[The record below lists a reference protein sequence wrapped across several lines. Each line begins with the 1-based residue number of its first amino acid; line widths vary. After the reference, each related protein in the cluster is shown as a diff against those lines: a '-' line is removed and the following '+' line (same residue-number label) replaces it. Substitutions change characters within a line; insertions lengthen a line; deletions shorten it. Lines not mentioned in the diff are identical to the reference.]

1 MDPATMNHVTA
12 KRRSAV
18 DCDVPASTADL
29 AALGNVMA
37 DAFGM
42 SAAYQQSYF
51 ERIGRDGLRCARLNS
66 TVAGGL
72 AIYRLGQWFG
82 GRSVSMAGIAAV
94 AVAPEHR
101 GSGVARALLTHTLR
115 ELHAAEIP
123 LSALY
128 PATHAL
134 YRSVGYEQAG
144 NRAVFRLPA
153 AAFTVGER
161 SVPMHAM
168 TPADS
173 DRLVPLYREW
183 ARRGAGLLDRA
194 PAIWQRLLDPL
205 PDGSQV
211 RAHLVGDPGS
221 LIGYVVHVQRGGRGE
236 PIELI
241 VRDLVAL
248 TPAAARR
255 LLTFFGDHRSVV
267 REVTWCGPLIE
278 PLLCH
283 LPELDQR
290 IERVERWHLRVVH
303 VPAALR
309 ERGYPEGVEG
319 ELHLAV
325 SDAVIPENEGRFV
338 LRVHDGRGEVTPGG
352 RGDLTLD
359 VRGLAPLYSGFLTP
373 QTLAELGFLAGPP
386 PAIAAAAR
394 LFAGPEPWMADFF

>member
-1 MDPATMNHVTA
+1 MNPLTA
-12 KRRSAV
+12 KRHTAV
-18 DCDVPASTADL
+18 DCDVPVSAADL
-29 AALGNVMA
+29 AALGAVMA

-42 SAAYQQSYF
+42 STAYQESYF
-51 ERIGRDGLRCARLNS
+51 ERIGREGLRCARLAG
-66 TVAGGL
+66 TIAGGL

-82 GRSVSMAGIAAV
+82 GRSVPMAGLAAV

-101 GSGVARALLTHTLR
+101 GSGVARALLIETLR
-115 ELHAAEIP
+115 ELHAAEVP

-144 NRAVFRLPA
+144 NRAVFRSPA
-153 AAFTVGER
+153 EAFRLAER
-161 SVPMHAM
+161 RVPMQALS
-168 TPADS
+168 PVAP
-173 DRLVPLYREW
+173 DRLIPLYREW

-194 PAIWQRLLDPL
+194 AAIWARLLDPL
-205 PDGSQV
+205 PDGTPV
-211 RAHLVGDPGS
+211 RAHLVGDPAS
-221 LIGYVVHVQRGGRGE
+221 PAGYVVHVQRGGRSE

-248 TPAAARR
+248 TPAAGRR
-255 LLTFFGDHRSVV
+255 LLAFLGDHSSVV
-267 REVTWCGPLIE
+267 RQVTWCGPLVD

-290 IERVERWHLRVVH
+290 IERVERWHLRIVH

-309 ERGYPEGVEG
+309 ARGYPEGVAG
-319 ELHLAV
+319 EVHLAV
-325 SDAVIPENEGRFV
+325 SDAVIPENAGRFV
-338 LRVHDGRGEVTPGG
+338 LRVHDGRGEVSAGG
-352 RGDLTLD
+352 RGDLALD

-373 QTLAELGFLAGPP
+373 QTLAEIGFLSGPP
-386 PAIAAAAR
+386 ESLAAAAR

>member
-1 MDPATMNHVTA
+1 MNRVTA
-12 KRRSAV
+12 RRGATIE
-18 DCDVPASTADL
+18 CEVPANGADL
-29 AALGNVMA
+29 AALGGIMA

-42 SAAYQQSYF
+42 SAAYQETYF
-51 ERIGRDGLRCARLNS
+51 ERIGRQGLRCARLDGAI
-66 TVAGGL
+66 AGGL

-82 GRSVSMAGIAAV
+82 GQSVPMAGLAAV

-101 GSGVARALLTHTLR
+101 GSGVARALLTQTLR
-115 ELHAAEIP
+115 ELHASEVP

-144 NRAVFRLPA
+144 NRTVFRMPA
-153 AAFTVGER
+153 AAFALGER
-161 SVPMHAM
+161 NLPMHAV
-168 TPADS
+168 TPVAS
-173 DRLVPLYREW
+173 GRLVPLYKEW

-194 PAIWQRLLDPL
+194 PAIWQRVLDPL
-205 PDGSQV
+205 PDGTPV
-211 RAHLVGDPGS
+211 RAHLVGDPGTPV
-221 LIGYVVHVQRGGRGE
+221 GYVVHVQRGGRGE

-255 LLTFFGDHRSVV
+255 ILTFLGDHRSVV

-283 LPELDQR
+283 LPELEQR
-290 IERVERWHLRVVH
+290 IERIERWHLRIVH
-303 VPAALR
+303 LPAALR
-309 ERGYPEGVEG
+309 ARGYPDGVAG
-319 ELHLAV
+319 ELHLEV
-325 SDAVIPENEGRFV
+325 SDSVIPGNEGRFV
-338 LRVHDGRGEVTPGG
+338 LRVSERRGEVVPGG

-359 VRGLAPLYSGFLTP
+359 VRSLAPLYSGFLTP
-373 QTLAELGFLAGPP
+373 ETLAEIGFLTGPP